1 MKTRIFSAFAASF
14 LLASCAAPRIQYPLV
29 LENRR
34 NPDLGIFA
42 IAIDSFVDLRAES
55 SPHREEIFEQEEAD
69 YQRECFN
76 KEKNYD
82 KPPPIRQM
90 QIAFGK
96 HLKSKGLFKSVTLP
110 VQPGTDLR
118 LRLEV
123 SSFAISAELNQEA
136 RSAQMSGASFG
147 LVGAALSAIATSSMT
162 SKSEYEIAYRNIRVI
177 DKAGKEL
184 YRIPEFVSREP
195 ETDIAAVTD
204 CRQVYEL
211 LNNRLKIHNERLIEK
226 LVNELPAKLRVN

>member
-1 MKTRIFSAFAASF
+1 LVFPLIARGLSVAANF
-14 LLASCAAPRIQYPLV
+14 
-29 LENRR
+29 
-34 NPDLGIFA
+34 DF
-42 IAIDSFVDLRAES
+42 
-55 SPHREEIFEQEEAD
+55 
-69 YQRECFN
+69 
-76 KEKNYD
+76 
-82 KPPPIRQM
+82 
-90 QIAFGK
+90 
-96 HLKSKGLFKSVTLP
+96 
-110 VQPGTDLR
+110 
-118 LRLEV
+118 